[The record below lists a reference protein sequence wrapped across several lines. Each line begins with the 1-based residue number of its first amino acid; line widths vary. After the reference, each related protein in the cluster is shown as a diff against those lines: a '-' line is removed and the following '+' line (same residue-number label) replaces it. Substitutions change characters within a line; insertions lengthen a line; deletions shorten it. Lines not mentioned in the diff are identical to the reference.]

1 MLALPLRSS
10 AATGPIATAHV
21 RGTVT
26 SATATSLVVK
36 TDTGPVVVALD
47 PKVAYIGVTPA
58 TVGDIEPKS
67 FIGTTNVDRAG
78 VNTAVEV
85 HIFPESMRGMAEGD
99 YAWDLP
105 SAGRSSAMTNG
116 SVGGSRS
123 SMTNGSVGG
132 SRSSM
137 TNGSVGG
144 SRSSMT
150 NATVNRVDAGRT
162 INVRYKG
169 GTKAIVIPPDAKIV
183 KFDKASKSIVMPGVN
198 VLVIAAKSENKIEAK
213 AVVAGRNGLVPPM

>member
-36 TDTGPVVVALD
+36 TDKGPVVVALD

-105 SAGRSSAMTNG
+105 SAGRSSA
-116 SVGGSRS
+116 
-123 SMTNGSVGG
+123 MTNGSVGG